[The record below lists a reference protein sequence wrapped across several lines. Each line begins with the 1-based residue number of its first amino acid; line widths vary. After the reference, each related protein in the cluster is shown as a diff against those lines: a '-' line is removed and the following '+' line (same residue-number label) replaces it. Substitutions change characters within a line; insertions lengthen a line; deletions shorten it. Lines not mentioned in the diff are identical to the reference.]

1 MTPEVE
7 NILRT
12 VYKDRDPVRLL
23 GRLAAKISYRGEY
36 YIPLSD
42 SDREQIHEILK
53 WFEAAKYGDQN

>member
-7 NILRT
+7 SILRE
-12 VYKDRDPVRLL
+12 VYKDRDPVRLIKN
-23 GRLAAKISYRGEY
+23 LAAKISYRAGY